1 MATFK
6 KGLDS
11 IAPDIPWSTSGPW
24 GSQTK
29 LNYKVLGVK
38 AMEPYTAADADST
51 AKCID
56 DCVTSHTPTGF
67 APDVRSAKLDK
78 EMDARFAPEPSG
90 KAHDLYGNLCNEA
103 PRKTADDRQYKA
115 KSAVVTDQFG
125 TPTKYTAP
133 VRPYEP
139 KFDSFVNT
147 FGTPAGSTGSPEYT
161 GEPGGVVLTPSG
173 IGEQVIDLSRRVASL
188 DQWSHN
194 AVNLIMKM
202 ESRIDR
208 LTDHVNREI
217 GVAQDVPLHS
227 RLGDAGLDSKVPV
240 GLALD
245 EAFRRINALES
256 RPVEHPEWFTGVD
269 QFIGRVDKELEEHR
283 RELRRIVHGPGP
295 SPAPLTEKEVARLI
309 VTFAAGMSS
318 FGVVIDLLA
327 TAENINNYITGKR

>member
-1 MATFK
+1 
-6 KGLDS
+6 
-11 IAPDIPWSTSGPW
+11 
-24 GSQTK
+24 

-217 GVAQDVPLHS
+217 GVAQDVPLHA
-227 RLGDAGLDSKVPV
+227 RL
-240 GLALD
+240 
-245 EAFRRINALES
+245 EN
-256 RPVEHPEWFTGVD
+256 PEWFTGVD

-283 RELRRIVHGPGP
+283 RELRRIVHGP